1 MTSSKRFDR
10 TSTSDRKTARTMEKK
25 KKRRKSP
32 SEIAADQ
39 LGLSAHETV
48 AAGDQAIV
56 TTTIAPLS
64 RTTSRTNMVKCA
76 I

>member
-1 MTSSKRFDR
+1 
-10 TSTSDRKTARTMEKK
+10 MEKK